1 MSGGRSVEPETPG
14 LPFDDPVGAFLREN
28 HVALEGASSGPLSGL
43 TFAVK
48 DVFHIAG
55 HRTGFGNPEWLASH
69 EPAAETALAVR
80 RLLEAGA
87 RMAGKTHSDEMAY
100 SLTGENVHY
109 GTPLNSRA
117 PDRVPGGSSNGSAAA
132 VAAGLVDF
140 AIGTDCG
147 GSVRLPASYCGILG
161 MRPTVDRVPLE
172 GVIPFGPPFDV
183 AGWFAREAAVLE
195 SVGRVLLG
203 DESTPPPPH
212 RLLRVADVFA
222 LVDGAVAEALSPAIE
237 RVAEH
242 VGAIAEVTVA
252 PGGLDAWFETFRIV
266 QAASIWSNHG
276 EWIAATKP
284 AFGPG
289 VKERFEWA
297 EVLDPTDVAA
307 AKKRHE
313 TIQAHIGDVIG
324 EGDILCLPTS
334 PRAAPLKNTPVDDIE
349 VRYRHQ
355 AMHLLCIAG
364 LGGLA
369 QISLPLAEIDGLPL
383 GLSLVG
389 PRGSDLQLL
398 GLARML
404 AP

>member
-1 MSGGRSVEPETPG
+1 MEPEPPG
-14 LPFDDPVGAFLREN
+14 LPFDDPVGAFCRAN
-28 HVALEGASSGPLSGL
+28 HVALDGASSGPLSGL

-55 HRTGFGNPEWLASH
+55 QRTGFGSPEWLATH
-69 EPAAETALAVR
+69 EAATETAVAVQ
-80 RLLEAGA
+80 RLLDAGA

-117 PDRVPGGSSNGSAAA
+117 PDRIPGGSSNGSVAA
-132 VAAGLVDF
+132 VTAGLVDF

-161 MRPTVDRVPLE
+161 MRPTVDRVPLD

-183 AGWFAREAAVLE
+183 AGWFARDAGVLE
-195 SVGRVLLG
+195 AVGRVLL
-203 DESTPPPPH
+203 DDDSAPPPPR
-212 RLLRVADVFA
+212 RLLRAADAFA
-222 LVDGAVAEALSPAIE
+222 LVDGAVVDALAPAVE
-237 RVAEH
+237 RVAEQ
-242 VGAIAEVTVA
+242 VGAAREVTVA
-252 PGGLDAWFETFRIV
+252 PDGLGAWFETFRV
-266 QAASIWSNHG
+266 LQSASIWSNHG
-276 EWIAATKP
+276 EWIAATRP

-289 VKERFEWA
+289 IKERFEWA
-297 EVLDPTDVAA
+297 ETLAAEDAA
-307 AKKRHE
+307 AAGKHHRA
-313 TIQAHIGDVIG
+313 IQARVDDVVG
-324 EGDILCLPTS
+324 VGDILCLPTS

-349 VRYRHQ
+349 IRFRHQ
-355 AMHLLCIAG
+355 AMHLLCIAS

-389 PRGSDLQLL
+389 PRGSDMQLL
-398 GLARML
+398 ALARDL
-404 AP
+404 LGGDA